1 MNRVGGVISSQY
13 NLQKEVNHL
22 GRVLKENGYHALHAD
37 FICSA
42 SVVVI
47 TAVSVVVT
55 ALMVLYS
62 YRSTCLTSTPASVD
76 GHTEPGVASVAIGVS
91 VSTSP
96 ENDARSSDRAFS
108 N

>member
-22 GRVLKENGYHALHAD
+22 ARVLKENGYHALHAD

-62 YRSTCLTSTPASVD
+62 YRSHLPYFHAGKC
-76 GHTEPGVASVAIGVS
+76 
-91 VSTSP
+91 
-96 ENDARSSDRAFS
+96 
-108 N
+108 